1 MTAPR
6 PAPGLGLVLTGGGAR
21 TAYQVGVLLAVRDWL
36 GAPRRSPFSIIT
48 GTSAGAIN
56 AGVMAAHAGRYSRGV
71 DGLAAVWRGL
81 TVADVFRCDRTAL
94 YGRAL
99 RWAWTLLRGGLGPH
113 NPRALLDNRPLRRLL
128 ERHVNFA
135 RIALQVHRGALDAVA
150 ITASGYNS
158 GRGVSF
164 YQSAD
169 GVAPWQRER
178 TLSRPTMLTLDHI
191 MASVA
196 IPLLFEAVRIG
207 DDWYGDGAMRDHAP
221 LSAAVNLGARRLLV
235 VSTRNSEPVPLPQP
249 PPYPQLGKIAGY
261 VLDSLFMDGV
271 GPDLEHLQS
280 LNALVHA
287 AEQPPPPQHAHPL
300 RPIDV
305 CVVTPSVDLRDLA
318 ARHTARFPTPV
329 RRLFGRIGAFGELS
343 PLPSYLLFDGA
354 FCGELIELGHAD
366 AQRRRDDIM
375 AVLATPPATQADH
388 PRPGLINS

>member
-81 TVADVFRCDRTAL
+81 TVADVFRCDRAAL

-99 RWAWTLLRGGLGPH
+99 RWVWALLRGGLGPH

-135 RIALQVHRGALDAVA
+135 RIALQVHRGLLDAVA

-164 YQSAD
+164 YQSAN
-169 GVAPWQRER
+169 GVAPWQRGR
-178 TLSRPTMLTLDHI
+178 ALSRPTELTLDHV

-235 VSTRNSEPVPLPQP
+235 ISTRNSEPVPLPQP

-271 GPDLEHLQS
+271 GPDLEHLQT
-280 LNALVHA
+280 LNALAHA
-287 AEQPPPPQHAHPL
+287 GRSPQHAQPP
-300 RPIDV
+300 RPIGV

-318 ARHTARFPTPV
+318 ARHTARFPAAV
-329 RRLFGRIGAFGELS
+329 RRLFGRIGAFGDLS

-366 AQRRRDDIM
+366 AQRRKDDIM
-375 AVLATPPATQADH
+375 AVLTTPPAH
-388 PRPGLINS
+388 PSRPGLINI

>member
-1 MTAPR
+1 MAPQ
-6 PAPGLGLVLTGGGAR
+6 PVPGLGLVLTGGGAR

-36 GAPRRSPFSIIT
+36 EAPRRSPFSIIT

-56 AGVMAAHAGRYSRGV
+56 AGVMAAHAGSYSHGV
-71 DGLAAVWRGL
+71 EGLAAVWRGL
-81 TVADVFRCDRTAL
+81 TVADVFRCDRVAL

-99 RWAWTLLRGGLGPH
+99 RWVWTLLRGGLGPH
-113 NPRALLDNRPLRRLL
+113 NPRALLDNRPLRQLL

-158 GRGVSF
+158 GRGVAF
-164 YQSAD
+164 YQS
-169 GVAPWQRER
+169 GNGIAPWQRER
-178 TLSRPTMLTLDHI
+178 MLSQPTLLTLDHI

-207 DDWYGDGAMRDHAP
+207 NDWYGDGAMRDRAP
-221 LSAAVNLGARRLLV
+221 LSTAVNLGARRLLV
-235 VSTRNSEPVPLPQP
+235 VSTRNNDPVPPPQP

-261 VLDSLFMDGV
+261 VLDSLFMDGI
-271 GPDLEHLQS
+271 GPDLEHLQA
-280 LNALVHA
+280 LNALARA
-287 AEQPPPPQHAHPL
+287 AEQPRQPPQAHPP

-305 CVVTPSVDLRDLA
+305 CVLTPSVDLRDLA

-366 AQRRRDDIM
+366 AQQRKDDIM
-375 AVLATPPATQADH
+375 AVLTPPTQA
-388 PRPGLINS
+388 NSAGTGQA